1 MLASAFIALA
11 VALSEARLVLPIL
24 IFMVVA
30 LAVASGVLYVTKAR
44 EERAR
49 EERAR
54 EEQAEGRAPVGG
66 APHDQPVGGS
76 R

>member
-1 MLASAFIALA
+1 M
-11 VALSEARLVLPIL
+11 LPIL

-30 LAVASGVLYVTKAR
+30 LAVASGVLYVTKTR

-54 EEQAEGRAPVGG
+54 EEQAGGRAPVDRT
-66 APHDQPVGGS
+66 PHDQPVGGS